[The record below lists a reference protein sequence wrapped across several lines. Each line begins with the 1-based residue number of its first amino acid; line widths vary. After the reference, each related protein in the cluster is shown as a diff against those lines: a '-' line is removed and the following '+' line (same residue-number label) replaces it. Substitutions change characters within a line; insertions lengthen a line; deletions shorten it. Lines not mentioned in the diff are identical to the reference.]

1 MKKFKFNLESVL
13 KYRKNIES
21 YEKTV
26 LSGYNGHLAQ
36 LLDELEELNKNYE
49 QVADEFEE
57 LTRQGIT
64 VHELRASHAM
74 MENLEFCI
82 ENKIKEI
89 ETQEKLINKQK
100 NVVINAMR
108 DTKILDNLKEVKLEK
123 YKKDENKSNE
133 LFLEEFVSYQKS
145 TNDTEE
151 KIEK

>member
-26 LSGYNGHLAQ
+26 LSGYNGELSR
-36 LLDELEELNKNYE
+36 LLDELEELNRNYE
-49 QVADEFEE
+49 RVAEEFEE
-57 LTRQGIT
+57 FTKQGFT

-89 ETQEKLINKQK
+89 QALEKLITKQK

-123 YKKDENKSNE
+123 YKKEENKSNE
-133 LFLEEFVSYQKS
+133 LFIEEFVSYQKS
-145 TNDTEE
+145 ANTESYTEE
-151 KIEK
+151 

>member
-1 MKKFKFNLESVL
+1 MKKFKFSLERVL
-13 KYRKNIES
+13 KYRKDIEG

-26 LSGYNGHLAQ
+26 LSGYNGHLSQ

-49 QVADEFEE
+49 LVAAEFEE
-57 LTRQGIT
+57 FSKQGIT

-100 NVVINAMR
+100 NVVTNAMR

-123 YKKDENKSNE
+123 YKKEENKSNE
-133 LFLEEFVSYQKS
+133 LFIEEFVSYQKS
-145 TNDTEE
+145 TNNDE
-151 KIEK
+151 